1 MLKNDYMKEVEN
13 SLRLLKMEVDKSLAE
28 GNIEKCKVLINK
40 QFRALIGLD
49 IETIDT
55 LSFDTIKD
63 ILSKDNQ
70 YNAEKYIAL
79 GELLKLEGLV
89 SEKEGNIQKKLFYYE
104 KIVDAFFQ
112 GYEEDEAINKKYLNE
127 SKKEI
132 KDLMEYEIPIK
143 TEKKIFRLYE
153 LLGSFDKAE
162 DLLFEMIQE
171 TNKDKEIIEQ
181 GKEFYSRLKEL
192 SEKVLE
198 EGNFSLEEVEDSYNE
213 LCKL

>member
-13 SLRLLKMEVDKSLAE
+13 SLRILKMEVDKNLKD
-28 GNIEKCKVLINK
+28 GNIEKCKELINK

-55 LSFDTIKD
+55 LSFETVKEL
-63 ILSKDNQ
+63 LSKDNQ

-89 SEKEGNIQKKLFYYE
+89 SEKEGDISKKLFYYE
-104 KIVDAFFQ
+104 KIVDSFFE
-112 GYEEDEAINKKYLNE
+112 GYEEDEAMDKKYINE

-132 KDLMEYEIPIK
+132 EELMEYEIPIRIQ
-143 TEKKIFRLYE
+143 KKIFKLYE

-162 DLLFEMIQE
+162 DLLFQMIE
-171 TNKDKEIIEQ
+171 DTNKDKEIIEE
-181 GKEFYSRLKEL
+181 GKAFYNRLKEL
-192 SEKVLE
+192 SKDLLE
-198 EGNFSLEEVEDSYNE
+198 EGNLSFEEVEDSYKE
-213 LCKL
+213 LCRL